1 MNEKHSPKIRLEIE
15 SRLENTYLIGLYI
28 KTLARDLK
36 LDNEQTYLVELAV
49 IEAINNVI
57 LHAYESQTG
66 NPVTV
71 EIIIE
76 EDEITFQIFDNGKS
90 MQRSDVQ
97 DLCFDPSDK
106 SSYPEQGMGLTIMK
120 KSMDKIEYKVM
131 KDKNQLTMIKK
142 LLK

>member
-57 LHAYESQTG
+57 MHAYESQTG

-76 EDEITFQIFDNGKS
+76 EDEIIFQIFDNGKS

-97 DLCFDPSDK
+97 ELRFDPSDK

-120 KSMDKIEYKVM
+120 KSMDKIEYRVM
-131 KDKNQLTMIKK
+131 KNKNQLTMIKK
-142 LLK
+142 LPK